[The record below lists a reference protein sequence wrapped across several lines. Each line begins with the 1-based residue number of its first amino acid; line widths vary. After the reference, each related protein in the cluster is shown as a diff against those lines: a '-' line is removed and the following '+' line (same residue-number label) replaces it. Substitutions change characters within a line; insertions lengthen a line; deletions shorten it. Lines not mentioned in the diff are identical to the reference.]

1 MCIPFVKT
9 SVLEAVILQAIQAV
23 SKYALENEA
32 EFVAHLKSI
41 WNENQSKNTDSGQRE
56 LEEAR
61 KRMAE
66 LDTMIQNLYESSV
79 KGVLPERQA
88 QRMIQQ
94 YDEEQILLERRI
106 QELESQIQQ
115 ETVKKADTERFLALV
130 RKYRDCTELTDAMLY
145 SLSTGWKFM
154 KQLVGAPSTASRTLT
169 STLISSAA
177 TTRLLKPC
185 PRKNAL
191 PP

>member
-1 MCIPFVKT
+1 M
-9 SVLEAVILQAIQAV
+9 
-23 SKYALENEA
+23 
-32 EFVAHLKSI
+32 
-41 WNENQSKNTDSGQRE
+41 
-56 LEEAR
+56 
-61 KRMAE
+61 
-66 LDTMIQNLYESSV
+66 

-94 YDEEQILLERRI
+94 YDEEQILLERRV

-145 SLSTGWKFM
+145 SFIDRVEVHEATA
-154 KQLVGAPSTASRTLT
+154 GALSTASRTST

-177 TTRLLKPC
+177 TTHLLKLC
-185 PRKNAL
+185 PRKNGL